1 MKVLNVGSITAMS
14 TYTIGF
20 FSVIGVISIIRHKEN
35 IQRLLAGTENRFEKK
50 SKVQPKDEDK

>member
-1 MKVLNVGSITAMS
+1 MEPRKKLVEI
-14 TYTIGF
+14 

-50 SKVQPKDEDK
+50 SKVQPTDEDK